1 MYLIQVSIERAFC
14 CLLIIL
20 VGLLVYKLLFG
31 FTALRVE
38 DNFNLSVCT
47 ATRGHP
53 YKLFLTRFTDVRK
66 YFYCNRVV
74 KIWNELPSDTV
85 LHVLIH
91 SSTDLVVVRACNFH
105 LQSLRHLRP
114 SLTFESAKSM
124 STAII
129 GARHQPPVQHY
140 RAEPQPS
147 PEGTERDGLHRASC
161 FLPDERHVSAPTAA
175 PVTYQTT
182 DHVQAGDPYFQGE
195 VLSDRTVSSRTA
207 SRPPGC
213 QGTSIYYRSTALPTI
228 CVTVFASRAFYYSA
242 PQDWNCLGT
251 STRSTN
257 TFSSFRRCLNSELF
271 TAAYDT

>member
-1 MYLIQVSIERAFC
+1 MRQCVALTVGRWAGYSGCSRNSEEIAGIFCPIWALGDERMDLIQVSIERVFF

-91 SSTDLVVVRACNFH
+91 SSTDLLVVRACNFH

-147 PEGTERDGLHRASC
+147 QEGTERDT
-161 FLPDERHVSAPTAA
+161 SA
-175 PVTYQTT
+175 
-182 DHVQAGDPYFQGE
+182 
-195 VLSDRTVSSRTA
+195 
-207 SRPPGC
+207 
-213 QGTSIYYRSTALPTI
+213 TALSQQLHWLPIRQWITYKLAT
-228 CVTVFASRAFYYSA
+228 VTFKAKYCRTPPYLHEQLRDHQVARA
-242 PQDWNCLGT
+242 L
-251 STRSTN
+251 
-257 TFSSFRRCLNSELF
+257 
-271 TAAYDT
+271 